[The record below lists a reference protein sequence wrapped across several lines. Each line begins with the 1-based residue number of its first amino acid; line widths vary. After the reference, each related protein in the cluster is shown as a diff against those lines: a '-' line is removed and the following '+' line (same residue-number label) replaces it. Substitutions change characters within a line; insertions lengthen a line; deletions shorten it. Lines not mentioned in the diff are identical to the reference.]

1 MMLESLLFLWGLSAV
16 STIISLLLVAVLSC
30 IKRDDTLEK
39 VYYYAKHILLWSSVG
54 CCIGTGLCSILIYWG
69 FNLKDENLQWLGYFM
84 FFSVVCG
91 IVALLS
97 LLTVLPL
104 AYMQRNEFL
113 EKVYHIAKISL
124 LGVSLIGCVGI
135 GVCFSFILTKS

>member
-1 MMLESLLFLWGLSAV
+1 MLESLLFLWGLSAV
-16 STIISLLLVAVLSC
+16 LTIISLLLVTVLSC
-30 IKRDDTLEK
+30 VQRDDALEK

-54 CCIGTGLCSILIYWG
+54 CCVGTGLCSILIYWG
-69 FNLKDENLQWLGYFM
+69 FNLKNENLQGLGYFI
-84 FFSVVCG
+84 FLSAVCG

-113 EKVYHIAKISL
+113 EKVYHLAKISL
-124 LGVSLIGCVGI
+124 LWVSLLGCVGI
-135 GVCFSFILTKS
+135 GMCFSFILTKS